1 MVGLIV
7 ERSLA
12 AAGLAAAILSASG
25 VAAQSP
31 APPAPAAVA
40 PAKVAAP
47 PPPLTIADGEAIEHA
62 LLEASEF
69 PFPAQLEG
77 AARELASP
85 DADRRAAAENALSQ
99 AAVNLAQ
106 EEHGVLANP
115 SDIDPNWALRGPYDA
130 AADFAAA
137 RADGHVVAWAQ
148 ALPRRDPAYLA
159 LLGAARRYEAIRAH
173 GGWKALPANLRL
185 VRGAKGAAVLALR
198 ARLAREG
205 YGGTGA
211 RFDGSLAAELIE
223 FQGRHGLKPTG
234 VLTPETLAAINV
246 PAAARLATIQ
256 ANLERARWLPQ
267 TLPPD
272 RIEADIA
279 GAEATYFQDDKPVLE
294 MRTVVGDTKHET
306 PMFASH
312 VSSIQFNPAW
322 HVPAD
327 IAKAELWPKQAAS
340 PGYFARH
347 GYSVINGQVVQHAG
361 PKSSLGRI
369 KFEMP
374 NPFSVYLHD
383 TPGHALFAVDS
394 RGRSHGCVRLEK
406 PKELAAALL
415 SSQDW
420 DIDRVQEAIDKG
432 DTRWVRPSQTVAVF
446 LVYRTAQ
453 AIDDGPA
460 IFRPDLYGWDPKLNA
475 ALAARR

>member
-1 MVGLIV
+1 VVGGVV

-12 AAGLAAAILSASG
+12 AACLAAVLTTSA
-25 VAAQSP
+25 AAQSP
-31 APPAPAAVA
+31 APPTPATVA
-40 PAKVAAP
+40 PAQAAVP
-47 PPPLTIADGEAIEHA
+47 QQPPLTVAEGEAIEHA

-69 PFPAQLEG
+69 PFPAELEG
-77 AARELASP
+77 AAKELASH
-85 DADRRAAAENALSQ
+85 DANRRAAAENALSQ
-99 AAVNLAQ
+99 AAVTLAQ
-106 EEHGVLANP
+106 EEHGQLANP
-115 SDIDPNWALRGPYDA
+115 SDVDPNWALRGPYDA
-130 AADFAAA
+130 AADFATA
-137 RADGHVVAWAQ
+137 RAEGRIVAWAK

-173 GGWKALPANLRL
+173 GGWKPLRATL
-185 VRGAKGAAVLALR
+185 ARGAKGGAVLALR
-198 ARLAREG
+198 DRLAREG
-205 YGGTGA
+205 YGGAGGHV
-211 RFDGSLAAELIE
+211 FDGSLAAELIE
-223 FQGRHGLKPTG
+223 FQGRHGLKPSG

-246 PAAARLATIQ
+246 PAAARLATIE

-267 TLPPD
+267 TLPPN

-279 GAEATYFQDDKPVLE
+279 GAEATLFQEDKPVLE

-322 HVPAD
+322 HVPTN
-327 IAKAELWPKQAAS
+327 IAKAELWPKQARS

-415 SSQDW
+415 SGQDW
-420 DIDRVQEAIDKG
+420 DIDRVQETIDKG
-432 DTRWVRPSQTVAVF
+432 DTRWVKPSQTVAVF

-453 AIDDGPA
+453 AVDDGPA

-475 ALAARR
+475 ALAASR